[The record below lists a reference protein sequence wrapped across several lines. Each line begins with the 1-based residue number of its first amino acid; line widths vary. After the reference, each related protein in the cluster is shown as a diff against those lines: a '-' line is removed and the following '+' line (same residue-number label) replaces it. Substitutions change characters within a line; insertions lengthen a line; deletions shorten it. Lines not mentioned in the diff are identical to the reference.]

1 MSILKH
7 SYCHLIL
14 VLMGIERAR
23 SKNGRN
29 VNSQSVA
36 AELNRTLPMWVHSKG
51 RILGHIP
58 GPRSGSRG
66 SEIPLNNLKTAILSP
81 SCLLNS
87 FAGSSEWTSILTYYL
102 ESWAKSFRA
111 AYEALQPSGHGFSFP
126 AVGFLVITISG
137 ILFASTRC
145 ECALFKRRL
154 VEFESFFRDYVRSFT
169 SKLVEYRFSL
179 PRITRTRQDYPKNT
193 LQVSKNAILLFVVI
207 LVGSDKSYLYISL
220 GTLNSKG

>member
-1 MSILKH
+1 MDETWIRSPLQRNWIGPCPCEFIRKGEYSGTFLALGRVHVAQRFPSIISKRPFSLH
-7 SYCHLIL
+7 PVCLIRL
-14 VLMGIERAR
+14 RDH
-23 SKNGRN
+23 
-29 VNSQSVA
+29 QS
-36 AELNRTLPMWVHSKG
+36 ELPF
-51 RILGHIP
+51 
-58 GPRSGSRG
+58 
-66 SEIPLNNLKTAILSP
+66 
-81 SCLLNS
+81 LL
-87 FAGSSEWTSILTYYL
+87 YYL

-111 AYEALQPSGHGFSFP
+111 AYKALQPSGHGFSFP